1 MIYFCVLPEWLIKAK
16 VLFYFVTCAAVPI
29 PSSWRNANG
38 VGRKMWRFT
47 WKEGLRVACLAVS
60 ILHARGIPTTK
71 TVACWYANRLDRSFL
86 LAPCPT
92 AIPIAFTFA
101 IPSQRNCLFYF
112 PFALSFS
119 FSFSAGSRHLLIC
132 IFQEANRRIGSGF
145 QMSQVKAIFPPLP
158 SPLFFYFS
166 LSLSL
171 FLFSLAGS
179 LSLNVWCGTAQCG
192 GAW

>member
-1 MIYFCVLPEWLIKAK
+1 MRLCQYQAVD
-16 VLFYFVTCAAVPI
+16 VTLMESVGKCDASLEKRDCA
-29 PSSWRNANG
+29 
-38 VGRKMWRFT
+38 
-47 WKEGLRVACLAVS
+47 LRVLLFPFS
-60 ILHARGIPTTK
+60 MLEESRRLK
-71 TVACWYANRLDRSFL
+71 TVACWYANRLDRSFH

-92 AIPIAFTFA
+92 VIPIAFTFA